1 MLALRDGFLPPT
13 VNLDEPEPGSRLD
26 FVPRTSRPATLRYA
40 LSNSYGFG
48 GNNTTVV
55 FGRA

>member
-1 MLALRDGFLPPT
+1 M
-13 VNLDEPEPGSRLD
+13 NLDEPEPGFRLD
-26 FVPRTSRPATLRYA
+26 FVPRASRPATLRYA

-55 FGRA
+55 FGHA